1 MTITEY
7 LPWFKSRYRRTS
19 SFLTACAFIVSDLF
33 AIMLCIGAGF
43 FVVNAVD
50 IHLINFKSFVNYW
63 TYLPF
68 FFLMYNIFKLY
79 PGILLVPSEQLR
91 SFFLAN
97 AFMFGGIALSIVV
110 ETEGRS
116 YIAIAFIVAFFF
128 SVFVLPLSRVFTRN
142 YIFSRQ
148 RWWGIPAVV
157 YGDCRTIQK
166 IIDNLVDNTRT
177 GYIPVA
183 IVDVHNTDMDYY
195 RNIPILHSIEESKQL
210 NSVLHIKMAII
221 VPDAEPNLQYQR
233 LLLTTLS
240 NFRYNI
246 IITKMSFMNTVS
258 MHIRDV
264 NGVLAFATTHNL
276 TKFYNLAAKRA
287 LDLMLLL
294 LGSIFVIPLMLI
306 ISLLI
311 KMSSPGPVFYGHER
325 IGKNG
330 KKIRVWK
337 FRSMVINADK
347 KLADILASDPALRKE
362 WEQSHKL
369 RKDPRITPIGRFLR
383 KTSLDELPQL
393 FNILVNDMS
402 FIGPRPVTAGEIV
415 KYGDN
420 FDYIFSV
427 KPGLSGMWQVSGRS
441 DTDYAERV
449 TFDSYY
455 IQNWTL
461 WLDIWLVMRT
471 IGVVLTGKGA
481 R

>member
-1 MTITEY
+1 
-7 LPWFKSRYRRTS
+7 
-19 SFLTACAFIVSDLF
+19 
-33 AIMLCIGAGF
+33 MLCIGAGF

-97 AFMFGGIALSIVV
+97 AFMFGGIALSIIV

-116 YIAIAFIVAFFF
+116 YIAIAFIIAFFF
-128 SVFVLPLSRVFTRN
+128 SIFVLPLSRVFARN

-157 YGDCRTIQK
+157 YGDCASIQK
-166 IIDNLVDNTRT
+166 IIDNLIDNTRT

-183 IVDVHNTDMDYY
+183 IVDTKNVEMDYY
-195 RNIPILHSIEESKQL
+195 RNIPILHSIEDSKLL
-210 NSVLHIKMAII
+210 NSELHIKMAII
-221 VPDAEPNLQYQR
+221 VPDTETTTQYQH

-246 IITKMSFMNTVS
+246 IIPKMSFMNTVS

-264 NGVLAFATTHNL
+264 NGVLAFATTHHL
-276 TKFYNLAAKRA
+276 TKWYNLAAKRA
-287 LDLMLLL
+287 LDILLL
-294 LGSIFVIPLMLI
+294 VMGSLFIVPLTLI
-306 ISLLI
+306 LTVLI
-311 KMSSPGPVFYGHER
+311 KVSSPGPVFYGHER

-330 KKIRVWK
+330 KKIKVWK
-337 FRSMVINADK
+337 FRSMILNADQ
-347 KLADILASDPALRKE
+347 KLAEILASDAYLRKE
-362 WEQSHKL
+362 WEESRKL
-369 RKDPRITPIGRFLR
+369 KKDPRITPVGRFLR

-393 FNILVNDMS
+393 FNILINEMS
-402 FIGPRPVTAGEIV
+402 FIGPRPVTSDEIS
-415 KYGDN
+415 KYGEN
-420 FDYIFSV
+420 FNYIFSV

-461 WLDIWLVMRT
+461 WLDIWLVLRT
-471 IGVVLTGKGA
+471 ISVVLTGKGA